1 MRRFESQSRT
11 SKFCVSKKLSRLGVC
26 EGYDLWSE
34 SYDQTPNPLVALD
47 RRYTMSLLRPR
58 PAERVL
64 DAGCGTGAHL
74 RFMLWQGSKPVG
86 LDFSWEMLRVTQRKH
101 PVVPL
106 VQADLN
112 DQLPFRGQVFDAALC
127 ALVGEHVTKL
137 RVLFHELSNCLVP
150 SGRLVFSVFH
160 PEMAAA
166 GTEANF
172 ERSGVEYRLG
182 AERHTVDDYVNLIE
196 DAGLHVI
203 QFGEIRGDKNLV
215 EEFPSASKY
224 LDRPLLLTIEARK
237 TGDGIPGLR
246 RSKK

>member
-1 MRRFESQSRT
+1 M
-11 SKFCVSKKLSRLGVC
+11 SKPLSRLGVR

-47 RRYTMSLLRPR
+47 RRHSMSLLQPR
-58 PAERVL
+58 PQERVL

-74 RFMLWQGSKPVG
+74 RLMLRQGSKPVG
-86 LDFSWEMLRVTQRKH
+86 LDLSLQMLRVAQRKH
-101 PVVPL
+101 PAVPF

-112 DQLPFRGQVFDAALC
+112 DRLPFRRQVFDAALC
-127 ALVGEHVTKL
+127 ALVGEHVIRL

-166 GTEANF
+166 GLEANF

-182 AERHTVDDYVNLIE
+182 AKRHTVDDYVNGIE
-196 DAGLHVI
+196 DAGLRVI
-203 QFGEIRGDKNLV
+203 NCGEIRADQRLV
-215 EEFPSASKY
+215 EEIPSASKY
-224 LDRPLLLTIEARK
+224 FERPLLLTIKARNA
-237 TGDGIPGLR
+237 GGEIPGLM
-246 RSKK
+246 SLKE

>member
-1 MRRFESQSRT
+1 
-11 SKFCVSKKLSRLGVC
+11 
-26 EGYDLWSE
+26 
-34 SYDQTPNPLVALD
+34 
-47 RRYTMSLLRPR
+47 
-58 PAERVL
+58 
-64 DAGCGTGAHL
+64 
-74 RFMLWQGSKPVG
+74 
-86 LDFSWEMLRVTQRKH
+86 
-101 PVVPL
+101 
-106 VQADLN
+106 
-112 DQLPFRGQVFDAALC
+112 
-127 ALVGEHVTKL
+127 
-137 RVLFHELSNCLVP
+137 
-150 SGRLVFSVFH
+150 
-160 PEMAAA
+160 MAAA

-246 RSKK
+246 GSKK

>member
-1 MRRFESQSRT
+1 M
-11 SKFCVSKKLSRLGVC
+11 SKPLSRLGVR

-47 RRYTMSLLRPR
+47 RRHSMSLLQPR
-58 PAERVL
+58 PQERVL

-74 RFMLWQGSKPVG
+74 RLMLRQGSKPVG
-86 LDFSWEMLRVTQRKH
+86 LDLSLQMLRVAQRKH
-101 PVVPL
+101 PAVPF

-112 DQLPFRGQVFDAALC
+112 DRLPFRRQVFDAALC
-127 ALVGEHVTKL
+127 ALVGEHVIRL

-160 PEMAAA
+160 PEMTAA

-182 AERHTVDDYVNLIE
+182 AERHTVDDYVSLIE
-196 DAGLHVI
+196 KAGLHVI
-203 QFGEIRGDKNLV
+203 QFCEIRGDKKLV
-215 EEFPSASKY
+215 DEIPSASKY

-246 RSKK
+246 GRRNEKQWTTTDRP

>member
-1 MRRFESQSRT
+1 MNDLKFAVRQLLKNPGFT
-11 SKFCVSKKLSRLGVC
+11 AVAVLTLALGIGGNLALFCVNKKLSRLGVR

-64 DAGCGTGAHL
+64 DAGCGTGSHL

-112 DQLPFRGQVFDAALC
+112 DRMFSLRSE
-127 ALVGEHVTKL
+127 EHTS
-137 RVLFHELSNCLVP
+137 E
-150 SGRLVFSVFH
+150 
-160 PEMAAA
+160 
-166 GTEANF
+166 
-172 ERSGVEYRLG
+172 
-182 AERHTVDDYVNLIE
+182 
-196 DAGLHVI
+196 
-203 QFGEIRGDKNLV
+203 
-215 EEFPSASKY
+215 
-224 LDRPLLLTIEARK
+224 
-237 TGDGIPGLR
+237 
-246 RSKK
+246 